1 MAENDDLNIKI
12 STTIDTANSAKSL
25 QDLKKSMKELQNLTQ
40 TVGEGSAQF
49 NKLSQAIAKGKDKI
63 DDLNDSVNS
72 LKGSGVEKL
81 TGSINLLKE
90 GFTNAD
96 PGKLSVGMKALGT
109 AMLAIPIFLIIEG
122 IKYLIENFEKLKSSS
137 GLIGKAFTAI
147 GDAITWVTD
156 KISAFTDW
164 IGLTTVAQNK
174 LTDSIIT
181 SNASIKKSV
190 GDRYDSEISA
200 AKRAGEETQLLEI
213 AKQKAFL
220 ETNKIAI
227 SAIEARIARSG
238 TASKEDKELL
248 EKLKAENVSANKAIL
263 DNWDEYQDNKL
274 ATAKKYKEE
283 HDKIKA
289 EEVAASGKAW
299 MEEVAAK
306 KAAEDAL
313 AAIEDAANA
322 KALASTE
329 SLITKTGELKDAE
342 ELRLAENEQARLAI
356 KRERDIAEID
366 EELIKSNGSI
376 EAYAAAA
383 DAIKAID
390 DKYNADKTALAI
402 KTAEDITKADKAEAE
417 KRHKNELDAATRTT
431 QGLQGLSDLYFA
443 IKSAN
448 TKKGSAEDLKNAKQQ
463 FKINK
468 ALSLATAVI
477 SGIQGTIAAFS
488 SGAAVPVAGAVL
500 GPLYAV
506 AAAAAA
512 TANIAKIA
520 GTQFDSGGS
529 TSSSPTSYTPA
540 VNTPT
545 PADTP
550 VPNKPDFSVFGNGN
564 GNQNNVGSQQITVN
578 AVVVA
583 QEITDAQTQNNYS
596 NSLGAL

>member
-1 MAENDDLNIKI
+1 MEDDLNIKI
-12 STTIDTANSAKSL
+12 STTIETANSAKSL

-40 TVGEGSAQF
+40 SVGEGTSDF
-49 NKLSQAIAKGKDKI
+49 NKLTAAIAKGKDKV
-63 DDLNDSVNS
+63 DDLNDSVQS

-122 IKYLIENFEKLKSSS
+122 IKYLIENFDKLKSSS

-164 IGLTTVAQNK
+164 LGITTVAQNK

-190 GDRYDSEISA
+190 NDRYDSEISA
-200 AKRAGEETQLLEI
+200 AKRAGEETELLEI
-213 AKQKAFL
+213 AKQKAYL

-227 SAIEARIARSG
+227 AAIEARIARSG

-248 EKLKAENVSANKAIL
+248 EKLKTENVAANQAIL
-263 DNWDEYQDNKL
+263 DNWDTYQDNKL
-274 ATAKKYKEE
+274 EKAKKYKED
-283 HDKIKA
+283 HDKLLK
-289 EEVAASGKAW
+289 EEVAKSGKAW
-299 MEEVAAK
+299 MEELAAK
-306 KAAEDAL
+306 KAKEDAFEAL
-313 AAIEDAANA
+313 EDAKNA
-322 KALASTE
+322 KMLSATE
-329 SLITKTGELKDAE
+329 ELIKNTAQLKDAE
-342 ELRLAENEQARLAI
+342 ELRLATNAEAKLAI
-356 KRERDIAEID
+356 KRARDLAEIED
-366 EELIKSNGSI
+366 ELARSNGSV
-376 EAYAAAA
+376 EAYQAAA
-383 DAIKAID
+383 DAKTIID
-390 DKYNADKTALAI
+390 NNYTAAVKSNNDEVAAQAKKNADTKT
-402 KTAEDITKADKAEAE
+402 
-417 KRHKNELDAATRTT
+417 KNELDAATRAT

-512 TANIAKIA
+512 AANIAKIA
-520 GTQFDSGGS
+520 GTQFDGGGS
-529 TSSSPTSYTPA
+529 TSSSPTSSTPA

-550 VPNKPDFSVFGNGN
+550 VPNKPDFSLFGNN
-564 GNQNNVGSQQITVN
+564 NQNNVGSNQNITVN

-583 QEITDAQTQNNYS
+583 TEITDAQTSINYTNNMGT
-596 NSLGAL
+596 L